1 MLIDTVK
8 SFLEKY
14 DLLMPESNILVAFSG
29 GYDSMCLLDIMQK
42 LAPEYRLNL
51 YAIHLN
57 HNWRGKESDSEEE
70 NCKKF
75 ASGINFYS
83 EKLPPDIPHTETAA
97 REARYEFFE
106 RCAKKFKSKT
116 VLTAHNAN
124 DNAETVYYRM
134 LKGTGLTGLEGIQ
147 EKRGIYY
154 RPLLEV
160 YRADIEAYCK
170 ENHLTPNIDNSNFDT
185 NYQRNKIR
193 CEIFPKLKEF
203 SPDIEKNLNKIAK
216 SAQFANKIIEKKV
229 KKLEKYTPDEF
240 SKLDE
245 FLQTTAVHKFVRLL
259 NLDYDRKKIDEITQ
273 FIIANKNSKSGRT
286 CSLTKNKWLF
296 VNNKD
301 ISVITK
307 TAKNISD
314 IQIKNTGIYETSDYR
329 FIIEPCTKMPEKF
342 PPDNEYTA
350 YAELDGIDFTLRT
363 RKDGDIIQPL
373 GVQGTKKLKKY
384 LMEKQIPKHQRDTQ
398 IFLCR
403 NSEIL
408 WAPGLGISEKIKVVN
423 NPTHVLKLEKR

>member
-1 MLIDTVK
+1 M
-8 SFLEKY
+8 
-14 DLLMPESNILVAFSG
+14 
-29 GYDSMCLLDIMQK
+29 
-42 LAPEYRLNL
+42 
-51 YAIHLN
+51 
-57 HNWRGKESDSEEE
+57 
-70 NCKKF
+70 
-75 ASGINFYS
+75 
-83 EKLPPDIPHTETAA
+83 
-97 REARYEFFE
+97 
-106 RCAKKFKSKT
+106 
-116 VLTAHNAN
+116 
-124 DNAETVYYRM
+124 
-134 LKGTGLTGLEGIQ
+134 
-147 EKRGIYY
+147 
-154 RPLLEV
+154 
-160 YRADIEAYCK
+160 
-170 ENHLTPNIDNSNFDT
+170 
-185 NYQRNKIR
+185 
-193 CEIFPKLKEF
+193 
-203 SPDIEKNLNKIAK
+203 NKIAK

-259 NLDYDRKKIDEITQ
+259 NIDYDRKKIDEITQ

-296 VNNKD
+296 VNNKN

-307 TAKNISD
+307 TAKNISE
-314 IQIKNTGIYETSDYR
+314 IQIKNTGIYEISGYR

-342 PPDNEYTA
+342 PPDNEYAA